1 MPNVRG
7 IPQSKSDLKAVR
19 LFRGLSIYKVRGSR
33 YWYVRFWES
42 DAKKYRVKGTG
53 ETSRIEARAAA
64 IDFARTILEAEAPVP
79 VEFTFKHF
87 AIKCLAKGSRLAAQG
102 DRHIGTI
109 KANGWALQNNDWGL
123 LRWFGRKDVRKITTR
138 DFNAYM
144 ESLTERRPELSS
156 SSRNS
161 IMSAFRNVMKV
172 AGEEGAIEAVPA
184 TPRTKQVDNPRP
196 FFRFFPLVPEKED
209 GLKRLLNEAKAMADQ
224 KIIIRGVPVTDEL
237 HDLIDFLVQS
247 FVRPLGS
254 ELYAI
259 RHNDVTVSKDP
270 LGLTVVIRDGKTGHR
285 VAVTMPEAVETYGR
299 ARQRYPWVKGED
311 FVFLPQY
318 PNRTTAGRVIQR
330 QFQTLLARTGLQRD
344 VHTGKPHTIYSLR
357 HTAIC
362 KRLVD
367 SGGKVNI
374 FTLAKNA
381 GTSVDQIE
389 RFYARHLP
397 LSKELWANLQSF
409 GD

>member
-19 LFRGLSIYKVRGSR
+19 IFRGLSIYKVRGSQ
-33 YWYVRFWES
+33 YWYVRVWDS
-42 DAKKYRVKGTG
+42 DARKYRVKGTG
-53 ETSRIEARAAA
+53 ETSRIEAREAA
-64 IDFARTILEAEAPVP
+64 IDYARTVLEADPQVP

-87 AIKCLAKGSRLAAQG
+87 AVKCLAKGSRLAADG

-109 KANGWALQNNDWGL
+109 KAIGWALQNNDWGL

-138 DFNAYM
+138 DFTAYM
-144 ESLTERRPELSS
+144 EDLSQRRPQLSS

-161 IMSAFRNVMKV
+161 IMSAFRNVLKV
-172 AGEEGAIEAVPA
+172 AMEQGAIDAVPA

-196 FFRFFPLVPEKED
+196 FFRFFPLVPEKD
-209 GLKRLLNEAKAMADQ
+209 DALRRLLTEAKAMADQ
-224 KIIIRGVPVTDEL
+224 GLVIRGVPVTDEL
-237 HDLIDFLVQS
+237 HDRIAFLVQS

-259 RHNDVTVSKDP
+259 RHNDVTVSEEP
-270 LGLTVVIRDGKTGHR
+270 LGLTLVIRDGKTGHR
-285 VAVTMPEAVETYGR
+285 VAVTMPEAVETYRR
-299 ARQRYPWVKGED
+299 ARQRYLWAKGED
-311 FVFLPQY
+311 YVFLPQY
-318 PNRTTAGRVIQR
+318 PNRATAGQIIQR
-330 QFQTLLARTGLQRD
+330 QFRTLMARTGLQRD

-397 LSKELWANLQSF
+397 LSKELWTNLQSF
-409 GD
+409 SD